1 MATGDRYR
9 KIIIVSYILLVICSV
24 ILLAGLWNHLSMNP
38 DVQIGNGLYFLVI
51 TIIILATA
59 IFVLLLLR
67 ENSKMD
73 SGQSE
78 NEIMQGIE
86 ENQAEAFAE
95 SYEAP
100 FEVDIDVIAEDIVPR
115 INPRESIEKYT
126 ERILVN
132 LAKYFSVV
140 QAVFY
145 LKNAKSQEFESVCT
159 YAYTSET
166 GPAPFKIGEGIPGQ
180 VAKNKTIMNLTSLPE
195 GYMQIQSGLGDAS
208 PRNLII
214 IPLLLNKETI
224 GIIELA
230 SFHPPDQEMEWTYR
244 NLAKIIGNAIVTKI
258 KSSAKK

>member
-9 KIIIVSYILLVICSV
+9 KIIIISYILLVICSF
-24 ILLAGLWNHLSMNP
+24 ILLAGLWNHLSMNQ
-38 DVQIGNGLYFLVI
+38 DVHIGNGLYFLVI
-51 TIIILATA
+51 SIIILTTA
-59 IFVLLLLR
+59 IFVLHLLG
-67 ENSKMD
+67 ENRGMY
-73 SGQSE
+73 SGQSDKGTM
-78 NEIMQGIE
+78 NQTE
-86 ENQAEAFAE
+86 ENIAEASAE

-100 FEVDIDVIAEDIVPR
+100 FEVDIDLIAEDIVPR
-115 INPRESIEKYT
+115 INPRESIEDYT

-132 LAKYFSVV
+132 LAKYFNVV
-140 QAVFY
+140 QAIFY

-195 GYMQIQSGLGDAS
+195 GYMQMQSGLGDAS
-208 PRNLII
+208 PRNLVI

-230 SFHPPDQEMEWTYR
+230 SFQPPDQEMEWTYR
-244 NLAKIIGNAIVTKI
+244 NLAKIIGNAIITKI